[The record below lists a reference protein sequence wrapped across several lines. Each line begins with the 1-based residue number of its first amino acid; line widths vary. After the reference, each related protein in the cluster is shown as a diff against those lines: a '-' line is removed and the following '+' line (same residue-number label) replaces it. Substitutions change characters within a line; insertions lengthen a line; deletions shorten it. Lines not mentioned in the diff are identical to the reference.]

1 MGGHMPDSCC
11 KPDYDAAFG
20 ADEARRQ
27 AVAYGRSGA
36 TGSTRR
42 LLDAIT
48 AQGTVAGASVLDVG
62 GGVGVIGLELLAAGA
77 STSTEVDASSA
88 YVAVARHEADRRG
101 LGDRASFHHADF
113 VDIADSIA
121 PADIVTLH
129 RSVCCYRDW
138 ATLVDRSLDHA
149 TRLYGLVYPSDRWWT
164 RMAISLGNVAFR
176 LTRNA
181 FRGYV
186 HPERLIDARIRAA
199 GFERR
204 YHHRGLAWQTVVYAR
219 AASTGVAT
227 ALPADA

>member
-20 ADEARRQ
+20 AREARRQ
-27 AVAYGRSGA
+27 AVAYRRSGA
-36 TGSTRR
+36 TGTTRR
-42 LLDAIT
+42 LLDAIL
-48 AQGTVAGASVLDVG
+48 AEGGVAGASLLDVG

-88 YVAVARHEADRRG
+88 YVAVARHEANRLG
-101 LGDRASFHHADF
+101 LGDRATFHHADF

-121 PADIVTLH
+121 AADIVTLD
-129 RSVCCYRDW
+129 RSVCCYREW
-138 ATLVDRSLDHA
+138 SALVDRSVEHA

-164 RMAISLGNVAFR
+164 RMAIGLGNLAFR

-186 HPERLIDARIRAA
+186 HPERQIDARIQAA

-204 YHHRGLAWQTVVYAR
+204 FHHRGWGWQTVLYVR
-219 AASTGVAT
+219 AASRGVAT